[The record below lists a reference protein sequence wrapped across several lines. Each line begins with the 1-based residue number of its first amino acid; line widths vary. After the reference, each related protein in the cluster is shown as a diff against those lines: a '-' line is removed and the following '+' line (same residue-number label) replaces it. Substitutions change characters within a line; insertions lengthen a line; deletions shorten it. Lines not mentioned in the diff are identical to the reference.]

1 MVQTEEGATLHIEDV
16 AEVKDTYKDSSSLT
30 LVNGEPSLVL
40 SVMKKTDGNT
50 VDVADNIKD
59 SITSIEGELAD
70 DVNLDV
76 VIDTSEFIQMSI
88 DSVVINILI
97 GGAISSLVL
106 LLFLNSIRETIVIG
120 VSIPIAVV
128 SKIGRASCRERI
140 ELYEVQQTVE

>member
-1 MVQTEEGATLHIEDV
+1 
-16 AEVKDTYKDSSSLT
+16 
-30 LVNGEPSLVL
+30 
-40 SVMKKTDGNT
+40 MKKTDGNT

-97 GGAISSLVL
+97 EGAISILVL
-106 LLFLNSIRETIVIG
+106 LLFLKSIRATIVIG

-128 SKIGRASCRERI
+128 S
-140 ELYEVQQTVE
+140 TVISEQHTSDLQS